1 MKKLIPIV
9 ALLLMVPA
17 LVSAQN
23 TDHQPRGLG
32 YIFYGA
38 ATHQMGQTAGFGGE
52 AYVYKGLGAGFEI
65 ATAGYNTSAY
75 GNPNWIGVGSL
86 DLSYHYFR
94 KEVQGRAAP
103 FVTVGYTDFFG
114 QDTDVSENQA
124 RGFNVGGGVDLLAAK
139 HIGVRFDVR
148 YYGHGDHIL
157 FPSFPGVAQLSFTA
171 IRIGLTFR

>member
-1 MKKLIPIV
+1 MKEFMVIL
-9 ALLLMVPA
+9 ALLFVVPA
-17 LVSAQN
+17 SVSAQN

-52 AYVYKGLGAGFEI
+52 AYVYKGLGASLEI
-65 ATAGYNTSAY
+65 GTAGYTTSAY

-94 KEVQGRAAP
+94 KKLQGRPTP
-103 FVTVGYTDFFG
+103 FVTGGYTDFFG

-124 RGFNVGGGVDLLAAK
+124 RGFNIGGGLDFFATRRL
-139 HIGVRFDVR
+139 GVRFDVR

-157 FPSFPGVAQLSFTA
+157 WPSFPGLAQLSFA
-171 IRIGLTFR
+171 AFRIGLTFR